1 MLALY
6 NVCGYDFILCYYILI
21 SFSRTSDSWFIWLL
35 SLNVVS
41 LIKKLLLHIRRDRR
55 HFYSISSIFW
65 PLLHPNYNSVIPKLS
80 LFLWYYSVL
89 LCSRYSFILTP
100 ISLHRVLS
108 HSVLRYSFL
117 SLLLLLTLNSSY

>member
-6 NVCGYDFILCYYILI
+6 NICGYDFILCYYILI

-35 SLNVVS
+35 CLNVVS
-41 LIKKLLLHIRRDRR
+41 LMKKLLLQIVRDRR

-65 PLLHPNYNSVIPKLS
+65 PLLQPNYNSVIPKLS
-80 LFLWYYSVL
+80 LFFWYSSVL
-89 LCSRYSFILTP
+89 VCSRTSFILTP
-100 ISLHRVLS
+100 ISLHRILS
-108 HSVLRYSFL
+108 HSFLRYSFS